1 MAAPRMWLV
10 GALVAAVLLAVLGGA
25 RTVGGAER
33 QGSAAVEGQHVPL
46 SEPTAVSLARGS
58 SLGPPAVVS
67 DPVVGALAV
76 WPRGAT
82 LEYRVMPPGGVWQP
96 AAALPRGRLRG
107 QSDSALVASDGHG
120 RITAAWVVRTG
131 RGTSWLVTARRLLNG
146 EWSTPKVMDEF
157 VSRYEWNAISTPSLV
172 MGGDGSTVLTWVV
185 ELTDPSDEG
194 RRSMSRLHAMH
205 RPPHGHWQPIR
216 RLSGQD
222 GGAVADVDNNGGAVL
237 VTTNDRVQR
246 LVRCASAVCIK
257 GKRLPDD
264 WPLGSGIVDVELS
277 PNGATT
283 SILLSKMVHQGGGS
297 VVFAA
302 HRDDAG
308 WSAPVRISPPPED
321 ETYYDSPR
329 QEMHD
334 HTTTILVGGW
344 GVCACPMR
352 LQVITRDEGED
363 YSAPLIIAEGEDLT
377 PLGLWANEDGAALA
391 VWDGKI
397 ELEEFSA
404 VSYRSSSVGAW
415 SDPVDLPPA
424 AGGKVLA
431 GAVLVAGDGLVLW
444 YDGRRISAWSWPPP
458 MP

>member
-194 RRSMSRLHAMH
+194 SRSMSRLHAMY
-205 RPPHGHWQPIR
+205 RPPHSHWQPIR
-216 RLSGQD
+216 FASAPGRRCRRRRRRQRRGRARDRQGPDATAGARATSQGASRAGACPGLAPRQRDRGC
-222 GGAVADVDNNGGAVL
+222 GAVSPTGPP
-237 VTTNDRVQR
+237 R
-246 LVRCASAVCIK
+246 ASC
-257 GKRLPDD
+257 
-264 WPLGSGIVDVELS
+264 
-277 PNGATT
+277 
-283 SILLSKMVHQGGGS
+283 
-297 VVFAA
+297 
-302 HRDDAG
+302 
-308 WSAPVRISPPPED
+308 
-321 ETYYDSPR
+321 
-329 QEMHD
+329 
-334 HTTTILVGGW
+334 
-344 GVCACPMR
+344 
-352 LQVITRDEGED
+352 
-363 YSAPLIIAEGEDLT
+363 
-377 PLGLWANEDGAALA
+377 
-391 VWDGKI
+391 
-397 ELEEFSA
+397 
-404 VSYRSSSVGAW
+404 
-415 SDPVDLPPA
+415 
-424 AGGKVLA
+424 
-431 GAVLVAGDGLVLW
+431 
-444 YDGRRISAWSWPPP
+444 
-458 MP
+458 